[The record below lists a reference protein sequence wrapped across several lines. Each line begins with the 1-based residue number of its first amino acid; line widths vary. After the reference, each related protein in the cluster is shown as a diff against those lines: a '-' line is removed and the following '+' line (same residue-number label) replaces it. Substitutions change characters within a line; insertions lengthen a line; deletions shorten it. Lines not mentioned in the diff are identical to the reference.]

1 MLHHLRGFTLPPLAV
16 AGISL
21 TMGLISGCGQRST
34 EAEVTRRDITA
45 RLVVEGEVIAP
56 ATARADIMPPYE
68 VPVEQVYVTVGQN
81 VRQGETLLLFS
92 APRNQAYYEQARARL
107 VQARQALAQAQ
118 NRFSRQLQAAQ
129 QRLARSREAERAAR
143 TAQAAPPSATP
154 SPEGGGAA
162 PSSPTPAANSAR
174 IGSLIARRQADEQA
188 VIDAQARM
196 EEGLV
201 PYQQALAAA
210 QQDFASAQ
218 AGSKSAQVKSPI
230 TGTVLEV
237 NAEMGKT
244 PDLDDDD
251 PLITVVNLDALH
263 VAAGIHQD
271 QLRQIRPGDVAEVT
285 LEDLPNVRFEGTVD
299 QVYTEKAGFLR
310 GQRYV
315 AIIDFRNTE
324 GRAKPDMDATVR
336 IVTGRARDVLAVPA
350 SAVYTVGDRH
360 AVRLKRDGRWR
371 ERLVEIGLTDG
382 RYTEIISGLREGDI
396 VEANPW
402 SVM

>member
-285 LEDLPNVRFEGTVD
+285 LEDLPNVRGP
-299 QVYTEKAGFLR
+299 GIHR
-310 GQRYV
+310 
-315 AIIDFRNTE
+315 E
-324 GRAKPDMDATVR
+324 GRFSARAEIRRNNRLPEHRRPGQARHGRDRTHSDRAR
-336 IVTGRARDVLAVPA
+336 AGRARGACQCRLYSRRPA
-350 SAVYTVGDRH
+350 RRQAEARWQMARATGGDRPH
-360 AVRLKRDGRWR
+360 RRPLHRDHFRPKRR
-371 ERLVEIGLTDG
+371 
-382 RYTEIISGLREGDI
+382 
-396 VEANPW
+396 
-402 SVM
+402 